1 MLKRMLKKTRLLG
14 ILKGLVINLLKD
26 LLGNVKRMNL
36 ERIFKLNANN
46 VKYLIEK
53 KYVQGRRNG
62 FFLGEAQKNFPFFL
76 PKSLKF
82 PSCKSLKFGEAAA
95 SPVPVLKKNKNF
107 SKNERSTAGLN
118 VDLGSRIELGELM
131 LNP

>member
-1 MLKRMLKKTRLLG
+1 MLKKTRLLG

-82 PSCKSLKFGEAAA
+82 PFSKPLKFGEAAA
-95 SPVPVLKKNKNF
+95 CYTCSAAPGFKFEMLIQGVLQ
-107 SKNERSTAGLN
+107 
-118 VDLGSRIELGELM
+118 
-131 LNP
+131 